1 MKQLLNVSNRRST
14 GIWAALIFLV
24 ALNLRPAIAA
34 VGPLLTRMGDDLG
47 WGSGLQGALASV
59 PLLAFAAVSP
69 LVTIVV
75 SGLGI
80 DVTILLALVAIAAGD
95 IIRSFAGETGVWAG
109 TMIFASAIAVGN
121 VLVPV
126 VAKRDYPNHVAMA
139 TGAYSACITCGS
151 ALAGLTA
158 SAMSEV
164 WGGWRYALAFW
175 AVPPLLVALLWSC
188 RIVHSWRATAFGR
201 TPEEPFA
208 VPSAS
213 SVSDTSGEK
222 HDIAYAGESMAS
234 LLHRPMTWWVT
245 LFMGTQSS
253 AFYTMSNWM
262 PSVSEHAGFSATV
275 AGVHLFVFQ
284 SIGIFSGLLI
294 PKLMHVRGNQVCAAL
309 TSSVP
314 MVIAGIGMMVA
325 PVAMPVWAF
334 IGGAGQ
340 GASLVVALALIAMR
354 GRSASDTVRLSG
366 LAQSVGYLIAS
377 MGPLLFGVL
386 CQLTGGYTVSL
397 AVMTAIA
404 VAQCAV
410 AMLVGQS
417 DE

>member
-1 MKQLLNVSNRRST
+1 MKQLLNVSNRRSM

-75 SGLGI
+75 SVLGI
-80 DVTILLALVAIAAGD
+80 DVTILFALVAIAAGD

-109 TMIFASAIAVGN
+109 TVIFASAIAVGN

-126 VAKRDYPNHVAMA
+126 VAKRDYSNHVATA

-158 SAMSEV
+158 SAMAEA
-164 WGGWRYALAFW
+164 WGGWRHALAFW
-175 AVPPLLVALLWSC
+175 AVPPLLAALLWSC
-188 RIVHSWRATAFGR
+188 RIVHSWRAMAFGR
-201 TPEEPFA
+201 TPEESFA
-208 VPSAS
+208 VPGAS
-213 SVSDTSGEK
+213 YASGEK
-222 HDIAYAGESMAS
+222 HDIAHDGESMAS
-234 LLHRPMTWWVT
+234 LLRRPMTWWVT
-245 LFMGTQSS
+245 LFMGAQSS

-262 PSVSEHAGFSATV
+262 PSVSEHAGFSVTV
-275 AGVHLFVFQ
+275 AGVHLFIFQ

-366 LAQSVGYLIAS
+366 LAQSAGYLIAS

-397 AVMTAIA
+397 VVMTAIA

-410 AMLVGQS
+410 AMLVGRS